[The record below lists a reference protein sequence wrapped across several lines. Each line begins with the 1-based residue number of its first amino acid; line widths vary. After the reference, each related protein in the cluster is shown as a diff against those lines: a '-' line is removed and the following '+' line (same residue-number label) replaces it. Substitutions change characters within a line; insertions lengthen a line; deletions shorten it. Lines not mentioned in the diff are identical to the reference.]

1 MKLYHTSP
9 NKIEAIKKT
18 GLFGECLCFSSSV
31 YSMSV
36 GEVLVYSIEIE
47 DSSEI
52 IDVSRFDSDDAPN
65 ALAHIANVLDC
76 SEDEALD
83 YLTGSQI
90 HPDAEMDWFVQG
102 MMGEAAKEAGYKAA
116 SSRDE
121 QGTVYIVPMFGRE
134 SELKLE

>member
-9 NKIEAIKKT
+9 NKIEKIKKT

-47 DSSEI
+47 DSEI
-52 IDVSRFDSDDAPN
+52 IEVSRFDSDDAPN
-65 ALAHIANVLDC
+65 AIAHIAHVLDC
-76 SEDEALD
+76 SEDDALD
-83 YLTGSQI
+83 YLTGSEI
-90 HPDAEMDWFVQG
+90 HSDAEMDWFIQG

-121 QGTVYIVPMFGRE
+121 QGTVYIVPMFGKE
-134 SELKLE
+134 SELVLA